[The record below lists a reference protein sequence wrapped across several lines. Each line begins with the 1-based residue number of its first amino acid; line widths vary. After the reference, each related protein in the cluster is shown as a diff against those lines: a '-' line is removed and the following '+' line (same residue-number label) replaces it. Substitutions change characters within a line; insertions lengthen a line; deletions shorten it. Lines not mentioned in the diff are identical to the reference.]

1 MFQEMHEKKART
13 FGSGPCL
20 RVFAASACAISADDA
35 KDYRRIS
42 KVSVVVLVM
51 PPPVAV
57 MVIGKVPLV
66 ALRGTD
72 RLKSVVPEPGAAID
86 AGLKLEVT
94 SDGTPVAEKETA
106 ELKPP
111 LTETVTTANPL
122 WP

>member
-1 MFQEMHEKKART
+1 M
-13 FGSGPCL
+13 
-20 RVFAASACAISADDA
+20 
-35 KDYRRIS
+35 
-42 KVSVVVLVM
+42 
-51 PPPVAV
+51 
-57 MVIGKVPLV
+57 PLV

-72 RLKSVVPEPGAAID
+72 RLKSVVPEPGAAMD

-111 LTETVTTANPL
+111 LTETVTVAKPL